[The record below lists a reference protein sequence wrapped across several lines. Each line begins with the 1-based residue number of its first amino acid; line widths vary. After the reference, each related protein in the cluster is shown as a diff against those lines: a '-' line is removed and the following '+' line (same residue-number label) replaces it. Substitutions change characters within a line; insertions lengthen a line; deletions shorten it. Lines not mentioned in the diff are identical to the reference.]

1 MIMNDWDRY
10 LEEWFNTSPITFAAY
25 EFDTMKQELSVVF
38 NKLDEEFDRTF
49 NDDDLNEFEFSES
62 YTEVRSETVK
72 EEVDVLLYSSYDLT
86 LRPNKNARV
95 GKNKRNVRPASVQRR
110 NNFNSHYYNLTDDD
124 NITGSKVPL
133 SRIKR
138 EGRESFEDVIV
149 SDENIKVV
157 LQLPINNRRENI
169 KVVAYSDNSVSI
181 SYLSSKGKR
190 SNRTS
195 ALPYGIDIETARST
209 YRNGILEITF
219 NRK

>member
-1 MIMNDWDRY
+1 M
-10 LEEWFNTSPITFAAY
+10 
-25 EFDTMKQELSVVF
+25 
-38 NKLDEEFDRTF
+38 
-49 NDDDLNEFEFSES
+49 
-62 YTEVRSETVK
+62 EVRSEAVK
-72 EEVDVLLYSSYDLT
+72 EEVVDVLLYPSYDLT

-110 NNFNSHYYNLTDDD
+110 NNFNSHYYNLTDDG
-124 NITGSKVPL
+124 NITGFKVPI

-157 LQLPINNRRENI
+157 LQLPVNNRRDNI

-181 SYLSSKGKR
+181 SYLNSKGKR

-195 ALPYGIDIETARST
+195 ALPFGIDIETARST

>member
-1 MIMNDWDRY
+1 MNDWDRY
-10 LEEWFNTSPITFAAY
+10 IEEWFNTSPITFAAY
-25 EFDTMKQELSVVF
+25 EFDTMKQKLSVVV

-49 NDDDLNEFEFSES
+49 NDDLNEFGFSES

-72 EEVDVLLYSSYDLT
+72 EEVDVLLHSSYDLT